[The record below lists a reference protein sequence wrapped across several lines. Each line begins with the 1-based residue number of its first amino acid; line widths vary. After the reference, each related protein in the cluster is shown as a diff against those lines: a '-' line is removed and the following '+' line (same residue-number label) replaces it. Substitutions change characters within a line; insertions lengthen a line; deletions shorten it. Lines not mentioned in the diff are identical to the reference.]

1 MSRETEAA
9 DWFARMCGRDAEKH
23 RAAFDAWMTDPE
35 NAAIYAEANKRWANL
50 DDGSPARILAKA
62 PQPSRPVRLRWAT
75 AFVVALALTFGFA
88 WYLGQARSGPQIAA
102 PSNAPGN
109 VRLADGT
116 SVELMDGAKVEARF
130 SASERRVVMTG
141 GRARFTVAHDVSRP
155 FRVAAGG
162 SEVIALGTV
171 FEVDLTRAN
180 PVIRLVSGSVE
191 VRAPGSGG
199 QAIRLRAGESAE
211 VRDNQPRRIAFSD
224 PKPEVVSPPMMPP
237 VAAAPPAR
245 LVMADKLP
253 LSEVIDRANRV
264 NSQPIRLADPA
275 LGSLKITGRFDVSDS
290 ASLARKLGTAF
301 GLSVEQAADGIIL
314 TRG

>member
-9 DWFARMCGRDAEKH
+9 EWFARMCGRDAEKH
-23 RAAFDAWMTDPE
+23 RAAFDAWMTDPD

-62 PQPSRPVRLRWAT
+62 PQPSKPFPLRWAT

-88 WYLGQARSGPQIAA
+88 LYLGQAQSGPQIAA
-102 PSNAPGN
+102 SSTAPGN

-116 SVELMDGAKVEARF
+116 SVELMDGAKVEARL
-130 SASERRVVMTG
+130 SKSERRVVMTG
-141 GRARFTVAHDVSRP
+141 GRARFTVAHDASRP
-155 FRVAAGG
+155 FRVIAGD

-199 QAIRLRAGESAE
+199 QAIRLHPGESAE
-211 VRDNQPRRIAFSD
+211 VRDKQPRRIVLSD
-224 PKPEVVSPPMMPP
+224 PKPEMLAPPMTPP
-237 VAAAPPAR
+237 VTATKPSR
-245 LVMADKLP
+245 LVVADKLP
-253 LSEVIDRANRV
+253 LSEVINRANRV

-275 LGSLKITGRFDVSDS
+275 LGSLEITGRFDVSDS
-290 ASLARKLGTAF
+290 ASLARKLSAAF
-301 GLSVEQAADGIIL
+301 GLSLEQAADGIIL
-314 TRG
+314 TKG